1 VSGDATALHQ
11 VAQHVDDLER
21 AVAFYRD
28 TLGLPLIA
36 TFDPP
41 GLAFFD
47 LGETRLLLEAGAP
60 SALLY
65 LRVGDIG
72 RRFAELRAAGVTFE
86 DEPHLIHR
94 DDDGRFGP
102 AGNEEWMTFFRDSE
116 QNLLGLVERR
126 LAPLNPA

>member
-1 VSGDATALHQ
+1 VSSGPGALHQ

-21 AVAFYRD
+21 AVEFYRD

-41 GLAFFD
+41 GLAFLD
-47 LGETRLLLEAGAP
+47 LGDTRLLLEAGAP
-60 SALLY
+60 PALLY
-65 LRVGDIG
+65 LRVGDID
-72 RRFAELRAAGVTFE
+72 RRFTELRAAGVTFE
-86 DEPHLIHR
+86 GEPHLVHR

-102 AGNEEWMTFFRDSE
+102 PGNEEWMAFFRDSE

-126 LAPLNPA
+126 T

>member
-1 VSGDATALHQ
+1 VSSGPGALHQ

-21 AVAFYRD
+21 AVEFYRD

-47 LGETRLLLEAGAP
+47 LGGTRLLLEAGAP
-60 SALLY
+60 PALLY
-65 LRVGDIG
+65 LRVGDID
-72 RRFAELRAAGVTFE
+72 RRFTELRAAGVTFE
-86 DEPHLIHR
+86 GEPHLVHR

-102 AGNEEWMTFFRDSE
+102 PGNEEWMAFFRDSE

-126 LAPLNPA
+126 T